1 MSLVICSVHHTLM
14 EFKCRKIFRVERIAG
29 LEEHYVRFDSGPTRE
44 GTWEKVEAKVDTP
57 WQHVRVKNSIGE

>member
-1 MSLVICSVHHTLM
+1 M